1 MTTEEGSQ
9 SWSDSSSDASGIEI
23 SIECLLK
30 GARRKSHS
38 DQRFW
43 PSRQHHKLKKSFM
56 QFPKDLHGRIA
67 KVQQVQAS
75 NLNLM
80 LKCKSSVMT
89 RHTQL
94 GAALANTDEESKMA
108 AQILKKKIN
117 L

>member
-1 MTTEEGSQ
+1 
-9 SWSDSSSDASGIEI
+9 
-23 SIECLLK
+23 
-30 GARRKSHS
+30 
-38 DQRFW
+38 
-43 PSRQHHKLKKSFM
+43 M
-56 QFPKDLHGRIA
+56 QFPKDLQGRIA
-67 KVQQVQAS
+67 EAQQVQAS

-89 RHTQL
+89 RHTQH